1 MTYNY
6 ISVNFFLQNLLN
18 VCERIPT
25 IGTQLKILSTVKA
38 TMLGAQGMLWTKTQ
52 NRTQMLNII
61 ITLLMTISSTMVGL
75 APNNFEYFPHTLLWC
90 PFLDLVYSY
99 YLFFW
104 RTLLDLTHYRFTCF
118 FLLFNPVS
126 NLATVLKRKTF
137 HPPHLKIYFE
147 INLNCTK

>member
-1 MTYNY
+1 MRVQNIHWFVKNNATITVEGLEMTYNY
-6 ISVNFFLQNLLN
+6 ISVYFSLQNLLN

-38 TMLGAQGMLWTKTQ
+38 TMLGAQGMLRTKTQ
-52 NRTQMLNII
+52 NRNQMLNII

-99 YLFFW
+99 YLFF
-104 RTLLDLTHYRFTCF
+104 C
-118 FLLFNPVS
+118 
-126 NLATVLKRKTF
+126 
-137 HPPHLKIYFE
+137 E
-147 INLNCTK
+147 IF